1 LEEFDQTLQDVTS
14 IIENNIRLLSNL
26 LEAKEYLLTTDLRNI
41 NEKAKE
47 NAKLL
52 EDEYFTCI
60 SN

>member
-1 LEEFDQTLQDVTS
+1 LEEFDQILQKTAS

-26 LEAKEYLLTTDLRNI
+26 LEAKEYLLSTDLGNI

-47 NAKLL
+47 KAMLL
-52 EDEYFTCI
+52 EDEYLSCN